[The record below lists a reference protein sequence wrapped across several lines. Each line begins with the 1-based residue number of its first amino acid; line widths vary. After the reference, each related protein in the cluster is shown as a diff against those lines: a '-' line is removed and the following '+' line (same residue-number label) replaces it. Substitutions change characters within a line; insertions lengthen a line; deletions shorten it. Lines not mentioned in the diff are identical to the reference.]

1 MDRKTKLTS
10 SLLLLCLPI
19 GVGAVI
25 WAVITFPIHKAGAEM
40 AAFAVVTVFFG
51 SFLSVQLPRTKLFLT
66 ISDAL
71 ILLSL
76 LIDGGQL
83 AVLLAAC
90 EACFASVNLR
100 RQGHL
105 TQKRTIAVNVLVAVA
120 AVILTHTVIT
130 SVFAE
135 PATILQSGSP
145 RPFIALLLVMALT
158 QFLVTSVCVSVFVA
172 ATTEKPVW
180 RVWYG
185 NCLNVFLIFVC
196 ASIAA
201 GLMALALQR
210 IDIILFFAVIAF
222 FALTYLTYR
231 RSASDVEDSVKEV
244 ELEKTERMKAAEQHL
259 AELEKYVRKLEIT
272 GQELAESRE
281 SFRHAANHDSLTKLP
296 NRTFFIERLK
306 LLLEQCREDPECC
319 FAVIF
324 LDLNR
329 FRYINDSLGH
339 TMGDR
344 ILRGV
349 AKRLQEIARES
360 DFVGHFGGDEFAII
374 CSDAYEPERVFE
386 LAEHVNRKIAEC
398 FRFKGRQVYTSV
410 SIGIAFGRP
419 DYRFA
424 EDILRD
430 ADIAMYNAKDHD
442 RSYSI
447 FDQSMR
453 TSAIALQRLE
463 TDLRYAIVCNELELY
478 YQPIVDLADGR
489 IAGFEALV
497 RWNHPTRGLVS
508 PSDFIPVAETTGL
521 IVPITNELLQ
531 KACRQLGEWNS
542 IDRRHLTVSLN
553 LSGKH
558 FGEPSLVGRIAEAL
572 AENAV
577 DPARLK
583 LEITE
588 SALMEDAETTIAM
601 LNRIKETGVKVSIDD
616 FGTGYS
622 SLSYLNRFPIDT
634 LKVDQ
639 SFVSEMTLGT
649 ENREIVRTVIALA
662 TTLGLDTIAE
672 GIETDE
678 QLQLLRKLGC
688 DYGQGYLFSR
698 PVSTVDAESLLHLD
712 SAWRHMFR
720 ESRFLHL
727 KGVDA
732 VDENIPA
739 S

>member
-1 MDRKTKLTS
+1 MDKKATNS
-10 SLLLLCLPI
+10 VLLICLPI
-19 GVGAVI
+19 GIAAVI
-25 WAVITFPIHKAGAEM
+25 WALITFPLQKAGSEM
-40 AAFAVVTVFFG
+40 AVFAVVTIFFG

-66 ISDAL
+66 VSDAL

-76 LIDGGQL
+76 LIYGGQM

-90 EACFASVNLR
+90 EACFASFNLR
-100 RQGHL
+100 RRGHL
-105 TQKRTIAVNVLVAVA
+105 TQNRTIAVNVLVAVSAVMMTHIAVTLLFVDPNLIA
-120 AVILTHTVIT
+120 AN
-130 SVFAE
+130 
-135 PATILQSGSP
+135 GNP
-145 RPFIALLLVMALT
+145 RAFLALLVVMAMT
-158 QFLVTSVCVSVFVA
+158 QFLVTSVCVSIFVA
-172 ATTEKPVW
+172 GTTDRNIW

-185 NCLNVFLIFVC
+185 DCLNVLLIFVC

-201 GLMALALQR
+201 GLMALALLR
-210 IDIILFFAVIAF
+210 IDIVLFFAVIAF

-231 RSASDVEDSVKEV
+231 RSASDVEDTVKEV
-244 ELEKTERMKAAEQHL
+244 ELEKSERMKAAEKHL
-259 AELEKYVRKLEIT
+259 EELEIYVSKLERT
-272 GQELAESRE
+272 GSELTESRE
-281 SFRHAANHDSLTKLP
+281 KFRHAANHDALTNLP
-296 NRTFFIERLK
+296 NRTSFIDRLK
-306 LLLEQCREDPECC
+306 GLLEQSKQDPECC
-319 FAVIF
+319 FAVMF

-329 FRYINDSLGH
+329 FRHINDSLGH
-339 TMGDR
+339 AMGDR
-344 ILRGV
+344 ILRHV
-349 AKRLQEIARES
+349 AKRLTEIVRES

-386 LAEHVNRKIAEC
+386 LAEQVNKKIAES

-419 DYRFA
+419 DYKYA

-430 ADIAMYNAKDHD
+430 ADIAMYNAKDND
-442 RSYSI
+442 RSYAI

-453 TSAIALQRLE
+453 MSAITLQRLE
-463 TDLRYAIVCNELELY
+463 TDLRYAIVCNELELF
-478 YQPIVDLADGR
+478 YQPIVDLSDGK

-508 PSDFIPVAETTGL
+508 PADFVPVAESTGL
-521 IVPITNELLQ
+521 IVPITNELLRD
-531 KACRQLGEWNS
+531 ACRQLGEWS
-542 IDRRHLTVSLN
+542 SVDRRHLTISVN

-558 FGEPSLVGRIAEAL
+558 FGEPSLVSRIAEAL
-572 AENAV
+572 AENGVA
-577 DPARLK
+577 PERLK

-588 SALMEDAETTIAM
+588 SALMENAETTIAM

-639 SFVSEMTLGT
+639 SFVSEMNSGT

-662 TTLGLDTIAE
+662 ASLGLDTIAE
-672 GIETDE
+672 GIETGE

-688 DYGQGYLFSR
+688 HYGQGYLFSR
-698 PVSTVDAESLLHLD
+698 PIPKDEAELLLIGKPEWTD
-712 SAWRHMFR
+712 IFPQ
-720 ESRFLHL
+720 SRFLHL
-727 KGVDA
+727 IGVDE
-732 VDENIPA
+732 VDEHIPA